1 MQRFGRR
8 FVSCLAA
15 GTLLAIANV
24 RAEEHGAADVPAA
37 TAPDNTGK
45 NVRDRD
51 EMMPTPTDQSNDP
64 ADVAVTRQI
73 RQSITAD
80 DSLGT
85 NARNVKVITAG
96 GVVTLR
102 GPVADER
109 EKSTIDAIARRTT
122 GVKQV
127 DNQLEV
133 ARAERD
139 AGN

>member
-1 MQRFGRR
+1 MKSLGRR
-8 FVSCLAA
+8 FVSCIAA
-15 GTLLAIANV
+15 GMLFAVANAGASE
-24 RAEEHGAADVPAA
+24 RDAADVPAA

-51 EMMPTPTDQSNDP
+51 GMMPTPTDQSNDP

-80 DSLGT
+80 ESLGID
-85 NARNVKVITAG
+85 ARNVKVITAG

-102 GPVADER
+102 GPVADAR

-127 DNQLEV
+127 HNQLEV
-133 ARAERD
+133 ARTD
-139 AGN
+139 ADD